1 MSEQYGWKFLLDDVD
16 ITDKVV
22 SFSIT
27 TGLDQFCRELSF
39 ELADEDLFDTFDFSI
54 IPETP
59 RVEVLTRINDDVDP
73 DEYDYVW
80 ISQGLFFIERPT
92 FRVGVND
99 TITGIWGRQSTAIL
113 SEPFAQKMTKLWESD
128 TTFFAICEEIIE
140 AVGLT
145 WDSTKCDVSDF
156 EVFADNFEADNL
168 YPIEVLKSLTEL
180 IVGEEG
186 FVTSDRLGNIWIKRL
201 VREPDTSDYNLT
213 DSVIQSLNDEP
224 QWPEF
229 GNRIKIIPSETV
241 SQNSME
247 ITTDGECIG
256 ADISHYIEIYGQ
268 AVDGNSDPINDV
280 VVKWTFDPAI
290 PKDIWYKY
298 PGYPGNMTKEASQNT
313 ATILVS
319 NERKRASGV
328 SLLEVAFV
336 VDSVVG
342 IWAYSDKERTKN
354 FAPVDGYTTEGKNIY
369 LTEEVFDFCDQMVFA
384 SYYAKGMVKNTVVYS
399 AESYEDP
406 DADILYGDVNI
417 IGSLSGKD
425 GTKLLYVDNSCK
437 CTTSLSVTAD
447 PTSIVKNESS
457 STITAYLENSGY
469 PVTGLVRMTEVSGK
483 GTLSWSE
490 KQTETILISGEKTNA
505 VNDIVGQTQ
514 CILGSTITSV
524 SGVWQVD
531 VDGNKTGNNLYSS
544 FYGRTIDLTIYVLTG
559 TELLVDY
566 YRAGSAI
573 NYLTGTA
580 VGVSRVDTSV
590 DVDTEAGLM
599 QSIQISISDAAP
611 SPTPTPDPGPTPPT
625 PPPAETYTLSGPG
638 AVSWSTRPYPAAD
651 STIVN
656 WINTPQSF
664 GSYSVVRSS
673 DGKDLGSVTLVAQ
686 GTGFVQSGKPNEDY
700 NSASAHN
707 RSIVIVPD
715 GHYFSTNYQTPTQT
729 IKVTCTTGKTI
740 DTNYQEITATMDVAY
755 QKSQ

>member
-22 SFSIT
+22 SFTIQSS
-27 TGLDQFCRELSF
+27 LDAYCRELSF

-54 IPETP
+54 IPEEP
-59 RVEVLTRINDDVDP
+59 RVEVFTRITDEYDL
-73 DEYDYVW
+73 DEYDYSWV
-80 ISQGLFFIERPT
+80 SQGLFFIERPT

-99 TITGIWGRQSTAIL
+99 TRTGIWGRQSTAIL
-113 SEPFAQKMTKLWESD
+113 GEPFALKLTKLWDAD
-128 TTFFAICEEIIE
+128 TSFFAICEEIIE
-140 AVGLT
+140 SVGLV
-145 WDSTKCDVSDF
+145 WDSTKCDISDF
-156 EVFADNFEADNL
+156 AIYADNFEADNL

-180 IVGEEG
+180 IVGAEG
-186 FVTSDRLGNIWIKRL
+186 FITADRSGNVCIKRL
-201 VREPDTSDYNLT
+201 VREPTTSDYNLT
-213 DSVIQSLNDEP
+213 DSVIQSFNDEP

-256 ADISHYIEIYGQ
+256 SDISHYIELYGQ

-280 VVKWTFDPAI
+280 VVKWSFDPSI

-313 ATILVS
+313 ATLLIS

-328 SLLEVAFV
+328 SLLETNFV

-342 IWAYSDKERTKN
+342 IWAYADKERTKN
-354 FAPVDGYTTEGKNIY
+354 FAPADGYVIDGKNIY
-369 LTEEVFDFCDQMVFA
+369 LTEEVFDFCDQMVFV

-406 DADILYGDVNI
+406 DADVLYGDVSV

-437 CTTSLSVTAD
+437 CTTSLSVTVD
-447 PTSIVKNESS
+447 PSSIVKGESS
-457 STITAYLENSGY
+457 SKITAYLENSGY

-483 GTLSWSE
+483 GTLSWSVM
-490 KQTETILISGEKTNA
+490 QTETILISGEKTNA
-505 VNDIVGQTQ
+505 VNDISGQTQ

-524 SGVWQVD
+524 SGVWLID
-531 VDGNKTGNNLYSS
+531 VNGDKTGNNLYSS

-573 NYLTGTA
+573 NYLAGTE

-599 QSIQISISDAAP
+599 QSVQVSISDP
-611 SPTPTPDPGPTPPT
+611 VPTPTPTPDPDPTPPA
-625 PPPAETYTLSGPG
+625 AETYVLSGPG
-638 AVSWSTRPYPAAD
+638 AVAFSARPVSGSGNTAYEA
-651 STIVN
+651 
-656 WINTPQSF
+656 WYYTPQAF
-664 GSYSVVRSS
+664 GPYNIVRSA
-673 DGKDLGSVTLVAQ
+673 DNVVLGSTTLVVQ
-686 GTGFVQSGKPNEDY
+686 GTGFIQSGRPDKSYAQAKATNQPI
-700 NSASAHN
+700 
-707 RSIVIVPD
+707 RVVPE
-715 GHYFSTNYQTPTQT
+715 GHYFSTALGTPTQT
-729 IKVTCTTGKTI
+729 IKVTCAIGNI
-740 DTNYQEITATMDVAY
+740 SASMDVAY
-755 QKSQ
+755 QGAQ